1 MLTYIGFPWS
11 LFECFQ
17 SAIPPSFIVFCFY
30 NVNWSSVDKLLV
42 FILWWVVML
51 FSSGALSSFIL
62 TFTEFDSK
70 EVLGVCIC
78 FLFLLIVF
86 CCCLVSLLV
95 MAPIYDKNISLS
107 SWLGGCGCRKLTPI
121 HLQHWKFFLC
131 RSTHILSVFRCCNIF
146 VFRRFRYSCWK
157 RGPPGDIHQWQAYV
171 GLWIVGTIIRFF
183 SGS

>member
-1 MLTYIGFPWS
+1 
-11 LFECFQ
+11 
-17 SAIPPSFIVFCFY
+17 
-30 NVNWSSVDKLLV
+30 
-42 FILWWVVML
+42 ML

-107 SWLGGCGCRKLTPI
+107 S
-121 HLQHWKFFLC
+121 
-131 RSTHILSVFRCCNIF
+131 
-146 VFRRFRYSCWK
+146 
-157 RGPPGDIHQWQAYV
+157 
-171 GLWIVGTIIRFF
+171 
-183 SGS
+183 